1 MCDRHQGIDSLK
13 GFDIIAHLNPVVG
26 LVQLI
31 ETGILNGKNHNI
43 PLLPES
49 FSETGIVEIGTVCF
63 GEQICT
69 FIGHLNFSGL
79 KSHEI
84 FNRYIFIT
92 NAEKSILTTI
102 LRFRHKS
109 LTDKFNKNM

>member
-49 FSETGIVEIGTVCF
+49 FSETGIVKIGTVCF

-79 KSHEI
+79 KSHE
-84 FNRYIFIT
+84 NGS
-92 NAEKSILTTI
+92 E
-102 LRFRHKS
+102 
-109 LTDKFNKNM
+109 